1 MKGRE
6 LALKAIDFIKPLVLL
21 ELNDLKSKVE
31 KDLEKEKKN
40 KNKIVSDPNNSTLL
54 GGPGEVCKLNKVFP
68 FVSRTLVEGF
78 MLRIV
83 P

>member
-31 KDLEKEKKN
+31 KDLENEKKN
-40 KNKIVSDPNNSTLL
+40 KNKT
-54 GGPGEVCKLNKVFP
+54 
-68 FVSRTLVEGF
+68 
-78 MLRIV
+78 
-83 P
+83 